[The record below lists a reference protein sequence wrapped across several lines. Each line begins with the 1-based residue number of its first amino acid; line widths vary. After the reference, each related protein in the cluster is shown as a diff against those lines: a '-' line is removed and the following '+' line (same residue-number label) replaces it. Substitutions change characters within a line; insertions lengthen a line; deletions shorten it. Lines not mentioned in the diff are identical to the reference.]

1 MERSESSSNEGMEGE
16 RGSSMLFL
24 GFVSIS
30 LKYRG
35 TFYSGKATLW
45 L

>member
-1 MERSESSSNEGMEGE
+1 MERSESSLNEGMNGE
-16 RGSSMLFL
+16 RGSSVLFL
-24 GFVSIS
+24 GFVCFS